1 MLGLKALYLE
11 GGSGAAKPVSAEM
24 IAAVRRAVSLPLIV
38 GGGLRSAADVETALR
53 AGADIVVVGTSIESN
68 YALVE
73 EIACTVARFGK

>member
-1 MLGLKALYLE
+1 
-11 GGSGAAKPVSAEM
+11 M

-38 GGGLRSAADVETALR
+38 GGGLRSAADVETALQ

-73 EIACTVARFGK
+73 EIARAVVEFSR